1 MKKCFNLI
9 ILFVLTLIIFIPT
22 KTSAY
27 SGYEYDYVIN
37 KYDVNIIVNEDNTFD
52 VTENITVYFNAPK
65 HGIYRTIPLKN
76 KVERL
81 DGTTTTN
88 KAQVSNVSV
97 NEKYQTSKTGGEYKI
112 KIGSSDYYLTGLQQ
126 YVIKYTYNIGKDPLK
141 ESDELYYNIIGTDWD
156 TTIENISFT
165 IQMPKD
171 FDESK
176 LGFSSGRYG
185 SSDNV
190 YVRYQVSNNTIIG
203 SYTSV
208 LEPGEALTVRCE
220 LPEGYF
226 VGAGLDV
233 NLWDYVYFIIPILFL
248 IICAFLWYRYG
259 RDEEVVET
267 VEFYPPE
274 GFNSLDVGFLYK
286 GEADSQDVVSLLIY
300 LANKGYIKISDVP
313 KETKFGTLDDFKI
326 TKLKE
331 YDGTNESEKKFLD
344 GLFSSR
350 TTKVS
355 LFNLK
360 SETSVENKTEV
371 TKDDLYNKF
380 YLTVYD
386 ILKKVNTLK
395 NKCKIFEKG
404 SLTKNKFIILM
415 IIITYCLITM
425 KPILEYG
432 QLDIL
437 FFALIFPGVGFTEF
451 FSVLLNLSP
460 RETNLNGVPNGK
472 GIAKIIL
479 AAFSGLFIGGLV
491 WFMFVLPFLLENI
504 MYLIGY
510 IIGLIAVFG
519 MVVVL
524 KLMPKRNK
532 YGNEILGK
540 IRGFRVFLETAEKDR
555 LEALVME
562 NPTYFYDIL
571 PYTYVLGV
579 SDTWI
584 KKFSSIALAPPS
596 WYDSRTT
603 FNSYNFGIFMSTT
616 MTSVQRTMD
625 SRPRSKSSG
634 SRSSGGGFSGGGS
647 GGGGGGSW

>member
-1 MKKCFNLI
+1 
-9 ILFVLTLIIFIPT
+9 
-22 KTSAY
+22 
-27 SGYEYDYVIN
+27 
-37 KYDVNIIVNEDNTFD
+37 
-52 VTENITVYFNAPK
+52 
-65 HGIYRTIPLKN
+65 
-76 KVERL
+76 
-81 DGTTTTN
+81 
-88 KAQVSNVSV
+88 
-97 NEKYQTSKTGGEYKI
+97 
-112 KIGSSDYYLTGLQQ
+112 
-126 YVIKYTYNIGKDPLK
+126 
-141 ESDELYYNIIGTDWD
+141 
-156 TTIENISFT
+156 
-165 IQMPKD
+165 MPKD

-451 FSVLLNLSP
+451 F
-460 RETNLNGVPNGK
+460 
-472 GIAKIIL
+472 
-479 AAFSGLFIGGLV
+479 FSI
-491 WFMFVLPFLLENI
+491 
-504 MYLIGY
+504 
-510 IIGLIAVFG
+510 
-519 MVVVL
+519 
-524 KLMPKRNK
+524 
-532 YGNEILGK
+532 
-540 IRGFRVFLETAEKDR
+540 T
-555 LEALVME
+555 
-562 NPTYFYDIL
+562 
-571 PYTYVLGV
+571 
-579 SDTWI
+579 
-584 KKFSSIALAPPS
+584 
-596 WYDSRTT
+596 
-603 FNSYNFGIFMSTT
+603 
-616 MTSVQRTMD
+616 
-625 SRPRSKSSG
+625 
-634 SRSSGGGFSGGGS
+634 
-647 GGGGGGSW
+647 

>member
-22 KTSAY
+22 KISAY

-185 SSDNV
+185 SSDNS
-190 YVRYQVSNNTIIG
+190 YIRYQVSNNTIIG
-203 SYTSV
+203 SYTNV

-344 GLFSSR
+344 GLFSSK

-360 SETSVENKTEV
+360 SETGVENKTEV

-380 YLTVYD
+380 YLTVHD

-395 NKCKIFEKG
+395 NKGKIFEKG

-415 IIITYCLITM
+415 LIITYCLITI
-425 KPILEYG
+425 KPIIEYG

-472 GIAKIIL
+472 GIVKIIL

-634 SRSSGGGFSGGGS
+634 GRSSGGGFSGGGS